1 MKYFAMLS
9 MVLLVSTVYAQTP
22 FRDMAGLTQNGIEW
36 CEENYQ
42 LYYFMGNDFFEHHK
56 HSIESRLCGNLYNDE
71 IWLYDGPDRYQKLIE
86 QSRVYY
92 NLEIQESMDESKQGI
107 IDPKSVNIKEIPQVI
122 EQQKIEA
129 QQKEQEKFNEETESE
144 IVEVENI
151 QVNINQNDE
160 GGGCLIATATYG
172 SEMAPQVQLLREI
185 RDNQLMNTESGAS
198 FMSGFNQLYYSFSPY
213 IADLER
219 ENPAFKEM
227 VKIGITPMLSS
238 LSIMSLADSEFEIV
252 SLGIGV
258 ILLNIGMYGIA
269 PAMLIYQIKNKRKD
283 RINRD

>member
-1 MKYFAMLS
+1 MKYLVILS
-9 MVLLVSTVYAQTP
+9 IVLLVGTAYAQTP

-71 IWLYDGPDRYQKLIE
+71 IWLYDGHDRYQKLIE

-92 NLEIQESMDESKQGI
+92 SLEIQESMDESKEGI
-107 IDPKSVNIKEIPQVI
+107 IDPKSVNIKEIPQEI
-122 EQQKIEA
+122 EQQKIES
-129 QQKEQEKFNEETESE
+129 QQTEQEKIEKEIESE
-144 IVEVENI
+144 IIESGNI
-151 QVNINQNDE
+151 QVDINQDK

-172 SEMAPQVQLLREI
+172 SELAPQVQFLREI
-185 RDNQLMNTESGAS
+185 RDNQLMSTESGAS

-213 IADLER
+213 IADMER
-219 ENPAFKEM
+219 ENPVFKEM
-227 VKIGITPMLSS
+227 VKLVITPMLTS
-238 LSIMSLADSEFEIV
+238 LSIMSLADSESEIV

-283 RINRD
+283 MVNRD